1 LIVPEL
7 GALFFVPTLRVHVLG
22 KDQRLE
28 EREEHRE
35 NEMRR
40 EDETRKSGT
49 DVRNPSV
56 HIFARRRS
64 WFSYLRSPS
73 TLREEE
79 P

>member
-1 LIVPEL
+1 MNPSFERAGERFRRVAPK
-7 GALFFVPTLRVHVLG
+7 FFVPTLRVHVLG

-64 WFSYLRSPS
+64 WFSYL
-73 TLREEE
+73 
-79 P
+79 